1 MLPTIEGNGL
11 MKKISRPDTER
22 ILLLCHKRHLG
33 VYQRV
38 AKDLGVDPSYVSRV
52 ANGARNSEKIKR
64 ALLGE
69 LVRIQSLQRSV
80 LTYPSKRG

>member
-1 MLPTIEGNGL
+1 
-11 MKKISRPDTER
+11 MKKPSNHRTDAEH
-22 ILLLCHKRHLG
+22 LLLLHKRHLG

-64 ALLGE
+64 ALLAE
-69 LVRIQSLQRSV
+69 LSRIQAMQRSG
-80 LTYPSKRG
+80 RARA

>member
-1 MLPTIEGNGL
+1 
-11 MKKISRPDTER
+11 MKKLSNHRPDSER
-22 ILLLCHKRHLG
+22 LLYLHKRHLG

-64 ALLGE
+64 ALLAE
-69 LVRIQSLQRSV
+69 LTRIQALQRS
-80 LTYPSKRG
+80 SRARA